1 MKKQIILTS
10 ILSLALTS
18 SLVAKPNMEKNPEGM
33 KKLAQMAGE
42 VGPYFRGKKEVFP
55 KDYFLVDRNLPFLVG
70 AALFHP
76 QSDTL
81 NLTKEQLQKLAEM
94 KKTIV
99 PASAKM
105 AKEVKALELQLAK
118 EIVVEKKDPKELYP
132 LVDKIAKKK
141 ADMTKAHLNC
151 IHDVQQLLTPEQ
163 FNKLIGLVSHKTKK

>member
-1 MKKQIILTS
+1 MKKTVILATVAT
-10 ILSLALTS
+10 LALTS
-18 SLVAKPNMEKNPEGM
+18 SLVAKPNMEKSPEGM
-33 KKLAQMAGE
+33 KKLAAMAGE

-81 NLTKEQLQKLAEM
+81 NLKPEQLKKLAEM

-105 AKEVKALELQLAK
+105 AKEVKAMELELARA
-118 EIVVEKKDPKELYP
+118 IVVDKKSPESLND
-132 LVDKIAKKK
+132 LVDKIAKAK

-163 FNKLIGLVSHKTKK
+163 FNQLIKLVSHKK